1 MNYHGS
7 MKMSVADISRKKKET
22 SQLYRQWLI
31 LKDMPRRNK
40 ITTNIILDRLVN
52 SYGISTT
59 LRTVQRDLKALVDDC
74 RFPLYCD
81 GEKEAGWRW
90 SDNAAAFDVVNMDP
104 VTALTFKLAEKH
116 ITRML
121 PLGVISALKPY
132 IKAADDRLKLTPES
146 SFSRWPGK
154 VRVVSRNLAMIPPVV
169 AEDISEDVYSAF
181 LDEKRFKVEYR
192 TIKGRKKTHEVN
204 PLGIAFVDGLTYLVV
219 SLNSHED
226 PVLLLLHRILSVVVL
241 DKAAT
246 VPEGFDLD
254 AYLAKELAYP
264 VGGDICLKVLFGNQA
279 DIHRLEESPIATDQA
294 VSVREDGKFE
304 LTVTVADSLQL
315 HWWLRGF
322 GTRVEVVEPEYL
334 RKEFAEMVS
343 ELAERYKS

>member
-1 MNYHGS
+1 
-7 MKMSVADISRKKKET
+7 MSA
-22 SQLYRQWLI
+22 LYRQWLI
-31 LKDMPRRNK
+31 LKILPTRTKMS
-40 ITTNIILDRLVN
+40 TNAILDRLVN

-59 LRTVQRDLKALVDDC
+59 LRTVQRDLNALSDDYK
-74 RFPLYCD
+74 FPLICD

-90 SDNAAAFDVVNMDP
+90 SKDAPAFGVANMDP
-104 VTALTFKLAEKH
+104 ITALTFKLAEKH

-121 PLGVISALKPY
+121 PHGVISALKPY
-132 IKAADDRLKLTPES
+132 ITAADERLTLTGES
-146 SFSRWPGK
+146 SLSRWPNK

-169 AEDISEDVYSAF
+169 AEDVSEDVYAA
-181 LDEKRFKVEYR
+181 LLEEKRFMAEYQ

-204 PLGIAFVDGLTYLVV
+204 PLGIAFADGLTYLVA

-226 PVLLLLHRILSVVVL
+226 PVLLLLHRILNVVVL

-264 VGGDICLKVLFGNQA
+264 VGGDICLKVLFSNKA
-279 DIHRLEESPIATDQA
+279 DIQRLEESPLATDQA
-294 VSVREDGKFE
+294 VSEREDGTFE
-304 LTVTVADSLQL
+304 LTATVADTLQL

-322 GTRVEVVEPEYL
+322 GTRIEVVAPEEL
-334 RKEFAEMVS
+334 RNEFADMAR
-343 ELAERYKS
+343 ELAEKYQQSTK

>member
-1 MNYHGS
+1 
-7 MKMSVADISRKKKET
+7 MSETDHSRKKKET

-31 LKDMPRRNK
+31 LKDMPRRKRISTNK
-40 ITTNIILDRLVN
+40 ILDRLVN

-74 RFPLYCD
+74 KFPLFCD

-90 SDNAAAFDVVNMDP
+90 ADNAAAFDVINMDP
-104 VTALTFKLAEKH
+104 ITALTFKMAEKN

-121 PLGVISALKPY
+121 PHGVLSALKPY
-132 IKAADDRLKLTPES
+132 IKAADDRLKLTAES
-146 SFSRWPGK
+146 SLSRWPNK
-154 VRVVSRNLAMIPPVV
+154 VRVISRNLAMIPPVV
-169 AEDISEDVYSAF
+169 AEDISEDVYSA
-181 LDEKRFKVEYR
+181 LLEEKRFMAEYR

-204 PLGIAFVDGLTYLVV
+204 PLGIAFADGLTYLVA

-226 PVLLLLHRILSVVVL
+226 PVLLLLHRILNVVVL

-254 AYLAKELAYP
+254 AYLAKEFAYP
-264 VGGDICLKVLFGNQA
+264 VGGDICLKLLFGNKA
-279 DIHRLEESPIATDQA
+279 DVQRLEESPLATDQA

-304 LTVTVADSLQL
+304 LTATVADTLQL

-322 GTRVEVVEPEYL
+322 GTRVEVLAPETL
-334 RKEFAEMVS
+334 RNEFADMAREFAEKYLQS
-343 ELAERYKS
+343 T